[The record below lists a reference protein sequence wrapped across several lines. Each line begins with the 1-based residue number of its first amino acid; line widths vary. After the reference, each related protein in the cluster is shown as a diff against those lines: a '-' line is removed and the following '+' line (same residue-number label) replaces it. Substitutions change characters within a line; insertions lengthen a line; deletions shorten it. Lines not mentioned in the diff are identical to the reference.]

1 LPVTIG
7 AQESEIV
14 DLVVKEISVNVID
27 VQTQRLASPCPIDA
41 ADRALM
47 WNTQLQKGA
56 HQHARLFALSP
67 RVTSDENFLC
77 GQSIVRYEIPSPPHE
92 VRGV

>member
-1 LPVTIG
+1 MTIG

-14 DLVVKEISVNVID
+14 DLVVEEVSVDVIN
-27 VQTQRLASPCPIDA
+27 VQTQRLALPCPIDA
-41 ADRALM
+41 ADRALI

-56 HQHARLFALSP
+56 HQYAWLLALPP
-67 RVTSDENFLC
+67 RFPSDENSLC
-77 GQSIVRYEIPSPPHE
+77 GQPIVRYELLSPPYE